1 MPIGSRD
8 EPEYS
13 NYFAFL
19 PDGIL
24 RALLPGMEDT
34 DMSATGRILAGIV
47 VAVLLLSLALLE
59 IVSERI
65 TSSAYLADPQG
76 GRQIE
81 RIVVLQSGWVGEESP
96 EQ

>member
-1 MPIGSRD
+1 MPIRSRD
-8 EPEYS
+8 DLEYS
-13 NYFAFL
+13 NYFASL
-19 PDGIL
+19 PAGITD
-24 RALLPGMEDT
+24 ALLLGMEDT

-76 GRQIE
+76 GGQIE
-81 RIVVLQSGWVGEESP
+81 RIVVLQSGWVEEENP
-96 EQ
+96 GQ

>member
-8 EPEYS
+8 EPGYS
-13 NYFAFL
+13 NDFAFL
-19 PDGIL
+19 SAGIPD
-24 RALLPGMEDT
+24 ALLPGMEDT

-65 TSSAYLADPQG
+65 TSSAYPAEPQG

-81 RIVVLQSGWVGEESP
+81 RIVVLQTGWVEEVNL

>member
-1 MPIGSRD
+1 MPFGSRD

-13 NYFAFL
+13 NDFGLLLAGI
-19 PDGIL
+19 PD
-24 RALLPGMEDT
+24 ALLPGMEDT

-81 RIVVLQSGWVGEESP
+81 RIVVLQSGWVEAENP

>member
-1 MPIGSRD
+1 MLFS
-8 EPEYS
+8 
-13 NYFAFL
+13 L
-19 PDGIL
+19 
-24 RALLPGMEDT
+24 GMEDT

-76 GRQIE
+76 GGQIE
-81 RIVVLQSGWVGEESP
+81 RIVVLQSGGVEEEKP

>member
-1 MPIGSRD
+1 MAS
-8 EPEYS
+8 S
-13 NYFAFL
+13 MLSF
-19 PDGIL
+19 
-24 RALLPGMEDT
+24 PGMEDT

-59 IVSERI
+59 VVSERI

-76 GRQIE
+76 GGQIE
-81 RIVVLQSGWVGEESP
+81 RIVVLQSGWAEEDNP

>member
-1 MPIGSRD
+1 MPIGRWD

-13 NYFAFL
+13 NDFAFL
-19 PDGIL
+19 PAGIPC
-24 RALLPGMEDT
+24 ALLPGVEDT
-34 DMSATGRILAGIV
+34 DMSATGRIVAGIV

-81 RIVVLQSGWVGEESP
+81 RIVVLQSGWVEEGNL